1 VTISAAT
8 TTATMSAATYRS
20 RQTEKQFMAAVKDAA
35 EKLGWLVWHFPNAII
50 NPCVPDLFL
59 IRDGVLLLAELK
71 TERGKLSARQVAM
84 LLDLDA
90 HGIHCYVWRPSD
102 WDEIE
107 ASLTTGV

>member
-1 VTISAAT
+1 LNHTID
-8 TTATMSAATYRS
+8 AATYQA
-20 RQTEKQFMAAVKDAA
+20 RQTETEFMAAVKEAA

-59 IRDGVLLLAELK
+59 FRDGRLELAELK

-90 HGIHCYVWRPSD
+90 HGVRVHVWRPSM

-107 ASLTTGV
+107 QTLKGTDDGA